1 MQFCEGYLRS
11 VASREV
17 ADFKSTAESQLQHF
31 TVFEVMLLPAKEAH
45 CGIFFVIA
53 RTNATAVRDTFW

>member
-1 MQFCEGYLRS
+1 MQFCEAYLCS

-31 TVFEVMLLPAKEAH
+31 TAFEVITCE
-45 CGIFFVIA
+45 VIIMSY
-53 RTNATAVRDTFW
+53 NYFL